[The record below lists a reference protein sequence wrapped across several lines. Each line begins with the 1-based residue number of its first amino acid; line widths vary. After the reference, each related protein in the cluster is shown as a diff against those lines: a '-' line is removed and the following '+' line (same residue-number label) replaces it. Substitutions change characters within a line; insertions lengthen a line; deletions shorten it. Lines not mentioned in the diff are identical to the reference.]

1 MEKDYNLYIKCM
13 SCLLTWEASA
23 RHLDDEACQILPPN
37 TGGADVGHHLMGE
50 DFWAPIT
57 PGNGSLAL
65 TRAGGPTLDGIR
77 G

>member
-1 MEKDYNLYIKCM
+1 MYVLSLDLGSQAHVVLMMGPVK
-13 SCLLTWEASA
+13 SCHLTRGVAPVS
-23 RHLDDEACQILPPN
+23 
-37 TGGADVGHHLMGE
+37 HHLMGE

-65 TRAGGPTLDGIR
+65 TRAGGPTPAGIR